1 MFQRIRSWLGTAPE
15 SDKAD
20 DARAAI
26 RAALHRYPAHAP
38 PHPGHARD
46 LTPEQAQA
54 NLNWV
59 LATLPERLQVLDG
72 LLTEFGVPTRPAAD
86 TPEGRQAWV
95 GQLIDWTRR
104 CWPAQPYRPE
114 HLDKDVWLKVARIGD
129 DAIFSVTLDLATL
142 MGEVIKSACPA
153 WRWGLDMASANMGG
167 QPMLTARRVVMT
179 TAPLGSK
186 GIRVIRDWEAAI
198 VAHYWHLDPLE
209 RGGPLTS
216 HPLFSRFMDACS
228 GRVVRH
234 FDNA

>member
-20 DARAAI
+20 DARAAF

-54 NLNWV
+54 NLEWF
-59 LATLPERLQVLDG
+59 LAALPERLQVLDR

-95 GQLIDWTRR
+95 GHLIDWTRR

-114 HLDKDVWLKVARIGD
+114 HLDKDVWLKVARVGD

-142 MGEVIKSACPA
+142 MGEVVRAACPA
-153 WRWGLDMASANMGG
+153 WRWGLDMASANMGS
-167 QPMLTARRVVMT
+167 QPMWTARRVVMT

-186 GIRVIRDWEAAI
+186 GIRVIGDWEAA
-198 VAHYWHLDPLE
+198 VVNRYQRPSAFDYGVSLSHDVWWTGLE
-209 RGGPLTS
+209 
-216 HPLFSRFMDACS
+216 DDCS
-228 GRVVRH
+228 GRVIQ
-234 FDNA
+234 FYEQA

>member
-20 DARAAI
+20 DARAAF

-54 NLNWV
+54 NLNWF
-59 LATLPERLQVLDG
+59 LASLPERLQVLDG

-198 VAHYWHLDPLE
+198 VAHYWHQDPLE

>member
-20 DARAAI
+20 DARAAF

-54 NLNWV
+54 NLEWF
-59 LATLPERLQVLDG
+59 LAALPERLQVLDR

-95 GQLIDWTRR
+95 GHLIDWTRR

-198 VAHYWHLDPLE
+198 VAHYWHQDPLE

-216 HPLFSRFMDACS
+216 HPLFSRVMDACS